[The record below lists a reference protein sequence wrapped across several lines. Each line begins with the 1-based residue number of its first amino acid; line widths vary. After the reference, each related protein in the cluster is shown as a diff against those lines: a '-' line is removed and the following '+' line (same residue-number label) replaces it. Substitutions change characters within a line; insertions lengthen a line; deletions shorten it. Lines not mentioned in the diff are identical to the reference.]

1 MRLRGHFD
9 GQQIV
14 LDQPAPPELKANTP
28 VEIVVG
34 ETREQMLRD
43 LDDFLKALWARPI
56 APTSQPPTRRWN
68 REELYER
75 GGKPL
80 S

>member
-9 GQQIV
+9 GQQVV
-14 LDQPAPPELKANTP
+14 LDQPAPADLKPNTP
-28 VEIVVG
+28 VEIVVA
-34 ETREQMLRD
+34 ETREQVLRD
-43 LDDFLKALWARPI
+43 LDDFLKALWARPMPATCQ
-56 APTSQPPTRRWN
+56 APVRRWA
-68 REELYER
+68 REDLYER

>member
-9 GQQIV
+9 GQQVV
-14 LDQPAPPELKANTP
+14 LDQPAPPELKPNTP
-28 VEIVVG
+28 VEIVIA
-34 ETREQMLRD
+34 ETREQVLHD

-56 APTSQPPTRRWN
+56 PATGQVAVRRWS
-68 REELYER
+68 REDLYER
-75 GGKPL
+75 GGKPV